1 MASLSTLILISD
13 NAAFLD
19 NEKSVYVFISLII
32 IFFGCLFFYYFV
44 KKRIIKVFLKKNYF
58 FNLKPKKETIKFLIK
73 LDLSLYKLS
82 MRKTDVVKATFI
94 RLLGWISGAVEI
106 YVFLSII
113 GIEVSLVDVILIE
126 SFTGIIRSIAFFIP
140 AGLGIQELAFILIGN
155 YVGLGDSISF
165 SMAIG
170 RRIREVAVGL
180 PAVFTWFILFRKT
193 KKKGSKL

>member
-1 MASLSTLILISD
+1 MDFWSRRNLC
-13 NAAFLD
+13 
-19 NEKSVYVFISLII
+19 
-32 IFFGCLFFYYFV
+32 FFV
-44 KKRIIKVFLKKNYF
+44 NY
-58 FNLKPKKETIKFLIK
+58 
-73 LDLSLYKLS
+73 
-82 MRKTDVVKATFI
+82 
-94 RLLGWISGAVEI
+94 RL
-106 YVFLSII
+106 
-113 GIEVSLVDVILIE
+113 EVSLVDVILIE